1 MQARWYIAREG
12 HEIIKGRGA
21 HRPGKVAS
29 EGRGAHRPG
38 KVASEIPA
46 DIPMREPSLLQLL
59 IREARGLLR

>member
-12 HEIIKGRGA
+12 QEIIK
-21 HRPGKVAS
+21 
-29 EGRGAHRPG
+29 GRGAHRPG